1 MSKFSDYINE
11 EKNNNSKINK
21 NQEEKND
28 YLKSKIEE
36 YSNYSQDKLIND
48 FVKLTIEKKKRG
60 ELTDNELNSLK
71 NTISPMLNNV
81 QKDNLEKL
89 LQMVRDV
96 E

>member
-60 ELTDNELNSLK
+60 ELTDNELNSLR
-71 NTISPMLNNV
+71 NTISPMLNNA